1 VHDTES
7 PKIKYVLVY
16 PVRQVHVFVA
26 VFNPEELVVLQ
37 LGSHRHEVPLTTMF

>member
-16 PVRQVHVFVA
+16 PVRQVHVFV
-26 VFNPEELVVLQ
+26 
-37 LGSHRHEVPLTTMF
+37 GI